1 MMLKLAVLSLL
12 VALSLATSSPN
23 VQVYTYRPIEEGK
36 SNVLL
41 CHAKD
46 FTPPNIKLELLENG
60 KTIPN
65 ANQSDLSFES
75 DWSFKL
81 TKFVEVTP
89 EAGTKYSCKVEHNGN
104 SREVQLDRY

>member
-1 MMLKLAVLSLL
+1 MMLKLAVLCLL
-12 VALSLATSSPN
+12 VALCLAISSPN

-41 CHAKD
+41 CHAKE

-60 KTIPN
+60 NTIPN
-65 ANQSDLSFES
+65 AKHSDLSFEA

-81 TKFVEVTP
+81 TKFVEIVP
-89 EAGTKYSCKVEHNGN
+89 KDGVKYSCKVEHNGA